1 MIRNLINFAVFQAA
15 WFACVLAAPRGL
27 WYLPPLA
34 AFIAAAIHLVLTDVQ
49 ARAREAQFLFFVTLL
64 GTVIDAII
72 VECDI
77 IAHVSGVR
85 PITYLWLAS
94 LWLAFATTLHAS
106 LNWLTNRTLI
116 ASLFGFIG
124 GPLAYIAGNKL
135 GAVTLP
141 RGNLSLL
148 ILAIEW
154 AIFTPLLTRPRK
166 ARP

>member
-1 MIRNLINFAVFQAA
+1 MIRNITNFVIFQAA
-15 WFACVLAAPRGL
+15 WFACILAAPRGL
-27 WYLPPLA
+27 WYLPP
-34 AFIAAAIHLVLTDVQ
+34 IAAIVAAVVHLVLIDIK

-64 GTVIDAII
+64 GTVIDAIL

-106 LNWLTNRTLI
+106 LNWLTNRTLL
-116 ASLFGFIG
+116 ATLFGLFG
-124 GPLAYIAGNKL
+124 GPLAYIAGTKL

-141 RGNLSLL
+141 RGNLSLV
-148 ILAIEW
+148 ILALEW
-154 AIFTPLLTRPRK
+154 AILTPLLTRK